1 MGKSPAALPAAVLPA
16 ALADGVGNTG
26 RLDGEKPDDA
36 GELVSAGLPVAAMV
50 MAAAAAGSRVRLVAL
65 PVTVRLTAV
74 VLFAV
79 TGMVTSAWSS
89 RWAELESTVPSPHV
103 DAPLPL
109 PQPKVKDGEPA
120 PALDCSWIEAADTVP
135 PSAQAPTSH
144 SAACPRPAPC
154 CSGTTPTHKL
164 AGVTAAAAAWNA
176 VRTATWS
183 ETPAAAALAVD
194 VPVDAGAD
202 VAGAGVVG
210 AEVVGAGVVGAGVV
224 GAEVVGAGV
233 VGAGVVGAA
242 VVGAGVA
249 GAVVVGAGVVGAG
262 VVGAAVVG
270 AEVVG
275 AGVVGADVL
284 GVALADVVAEAED
297 LADAL
302 ADAVTDFTGVQDSA
316 SPEVAAAAALL
327 FSAATTPPDAAE
339 SNALPA
345 IKVTAR
351 RRPRVIRVLAQSA
364 HVCLK
369 HRFSRL
375 ETNTKH
381 HNELAFGER

>member
-183 ETPAAAALAVD
+183 ETLAAAALAVD

-210 AEVVGAGVVGAGVV
+210 AE
-224 GAEVVGAGV
+224 
-233 VGAGVVGAA
+233 
-242 VVGAGVA
+242 
-249 GAVVVGAGVVGAG
+249 VVGAGVVGAG

-302 ADAVTDFTGVQDSA
+302 ADALTDFTGVQDSA